1 MDYGLT
7 LNQYNDFVY
16 CGSDFFI
23 SLILFS
29 IGARF
34 PNLVVAALTVLG
46 SSSGRLSDSR
56 PSRFNFHSLYHVH
69 GANYFPSELFGKVS
83 FDFLGRIS
91 FYSGWWKVQMAIRLD
106 FARLRALMRKL
117 LSHHQVAHQFVKVD
131 LTLHQSKAYTNLL
144 VPPEQEKGQ
153 VVLYAAGEFV
163 RHCLQNKMNINEET
177 VHTSSKFHEK
187 ARQKIFYKVY
197 GSVLYISFTTFINLK
212 AENA

>member
-1 MDYGLT
+1 MKAKKEEELLECPICWESFNLVENTPYILWRGHT
-7 LNQYNDFVY
+7 L
-16 CGSDFFI
+16 CKTCI
-23 SLILFS
+23 LSLQW
-29 IGARF
+29 AAVRF
-34 PNLVVAALTVLG
+34 PSFPIQLPLFVSCPWCQL
-46 SSSGRLSDSR
+46 LSFRVIWKSNNVKQKDT
-56 PSRFNFHSLYHVH
+56 L
-69 GANYFPSELFGKVS
+69 KMVS

-163 RHCLQNKMNINEET
+163 RHCVSQWLCCC
-177 VHTSSKFHEK
+177 TSQPS
-187 ARQKIFYKVY
+187 
-197 GSVLYISFTTFINLK
+197 SLW
-212 AENA
+212 